1 MTTIKETRIGV
12 LGHVDSGKCFLKG
25 TPIKMMDGTCKNIE
39 NINIHDRVKGDDNKE
54 RIVTEKTN
62 GYGKMYLVEQEKKM
76 NYVVNSYHILSLY
89 FDTSSLEENMI
100 KYFKSIIKN
109 YNFSIVYSNY
119 IDISI
124 QDYLNATRFNTLSQ
138 YLLGY
143 NIDGTKNKIKVSEY
157 ENKEDY
163 YYGISL
169 DPSSKNLR
177 FQLEDGTI
185 VHNSTLTGIFT
196 KRNKQGNLILDD
208 GRGKLRSLIM
218 KHPHEKES
226 GRTSDIAQHVTRDI
240 KEKEE
245 KVNVFIDLAGHE
257 KYFRVTLNG
266 ITKSSIHWCCLVV
279 AANMGVL
286 RMTREHLS
294 VALLFNI
301 PIFIVMT
308 KLDLSPDNI
317 TKQTFQEIQKL
328 FRQYS
333 KSRPRKL
340 VMIQNEE
347 QYQKFMNTQWTNKEN
362 HRELVPIFPISQV
375 TGQNLEPP
383 LNFIKEIYP
392 MKRIDQ
398 PLALEE
404 DKETTQFIIDCNY
417 HIQGI
422 GFVVSGIV
430 TKGTIKKN
438 DILALGPFYN
448 NFIMVC
454 VKSIHNNFREVI
466 PELQEGLSG
475 CLNIKPVVHKH
486 PLKRSMLR
494 RGIKLL
500 SHPRLNWRF
509 KAVVKIVHHHT
520 TIKVG
525 YSPYLHCGNI
535 SQSCVL
541 EEIITK
547 DKNVLRIGDEAT
559 VIFKFCFK
567 PEFIIVGEKL
577 VFREG
582 KTKGVGKII
591 ELLDKT

>member
-62 GYGKMYLVEQEKKM
+62 GYGKMYLVEQEDKM

-89 FDTSSLEENMI
+89 FDTSTLKKEE
-100 KYFKSIIKN
+100 KTYFKGIIKN
-109 YNFSIVYSNY
+109 YNFSIIYTNY
-119 IDISI
+119 LDITI
-124 QDYLNATRFNTLSQ
+124 TDYLNATKFNNLNQ

-143 NIDGTKNKIKVSEY
+143 NIDGTKHKIKVSEY

-169 DPSSKNLR
+169 DPFSRNLR

-240 KEKEE
+240 QEKEE

-266 ITKSSIHWCCLVV
+266 ITKSSIHWCCLVI

-294 VALLFNI
+294 IALLFNI
-301 PIFIVMT
+301 PIFIVIT

-328 FRQYS
+328 FRQYA

-340 VMIQNEE
+340 VMIQNQE
-347 QYQKFMNTQWTNKEN
+347 QYQKFMNTQWKNKEE

-375 TGQNLEPP
+375 TGQNIESM

-398 PLALEE
+398 PLSLEE

-422 GFVVSGIV
+422 GFVVSGVV

-454 VKSIHNNFREVI
+454 VKSIHNNFREFI
-466 PELQEGLSG
+466 PELEEGLSG

-547 DKNVLRIGDEAT
+547 DKDVLRIGDEAI